1 MFYDIV
7 TLVFAILGMV
17 YLLITAIKQVLLW
30 REENI
35 NITVGLTDEND
46 GIFEKISNIRAIL
59 DFCGLNKKCTV
70 IVVNYGAPEWFCDKL
85 KEYFSYADNVKFATP
100 DSIKE
105 LHT

>member
-1 MFYDIV
+1 MFHDIA
-7 TLVFAILGMV
+7 TLIFAILGMV
-17 YLLITAIKQVLLW
+17 YLLITAIKRTLLW

-35 NITVGLTDEND
+35 YVTVALTDENES
-46 GIFEKISNIRAIL
+46 IFEKISNIRAIL

-85 KEYFSYADNVKFATP
+85 KEYFHYADNVKFTTP
-100 DSIKE
+100 DSLKE